1 MTLTASVVVG
11 LAITWLLAEAVRS
24 MFWSRKR
31 SLAGK
36 HVLITGGSK
45 GIGLA
50 MAKAAVSRGC
60 KVTILARNKR
70 DLAGAEALLA
80 QQAAA
85 QHSQEARVHSVQ
97 ADTTDAEQV
106 MDVRCVWDGSGW
118 METPGVARAGG
129 AWS

>member
-1 MTLTASVVVG
+1 MTLTASAVLG
-11 LAITWLLAEAVRS
+11 LAITLVLAEAVRS
-24 MFWSRKR
+24 MFWGRKR

-70 DLAGAEALLA
+70 DLADAEALLA
-80 QQAAA
+80 QQAA
-85 QHSQEARVHSVQ
+85 SQPGQGARVHSVQ
-97 ADTTDAEQV
+97 ADTTDSEQV
-106 MDVRCVWDGSGW
+106 IDMLFV
-118 METPGVARAGG
+118 
-129 AWS
+129 